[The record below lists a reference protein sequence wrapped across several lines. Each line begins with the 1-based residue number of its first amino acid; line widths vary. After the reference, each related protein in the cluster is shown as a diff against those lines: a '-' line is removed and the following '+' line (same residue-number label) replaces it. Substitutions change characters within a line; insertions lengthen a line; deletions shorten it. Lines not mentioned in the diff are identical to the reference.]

1 MRENALKLL
10 LDDARVVLTRVLE
23 DLCHTHDGVVCVAE
37 CLPGLIAFLNGL
49 VKMSSQTTQFLIRL
63 TPPFFWGAASRRSS
77 ES

>member
-10 LDDARVVLTRVLE
+10 LDDARVVLTRILE
-23 DLCHTHDGVVCVAE
+23 NLCHTHHSVVGVAQG
-37 CLPGLIAFLNGL
+37 LPGLVIFCQGL
-49 VKMSSQTTQFLIRL
+49 LKMLSETTQFLIRL